1 MTYNYYMRGDLKEK
15 IISNCD
21 FIIHC
26 EWKSTERIWCLV
38 TNLNILGI
46 YASVKIKM

>member
-1 MTYNYYMRGDLKEK
+1 MTYNHYMRGDLKEK
-15 IISNCD
+15 IISNSD

-38 TNLNILGI
+38 ANLNI
-46 YASVKIKM
+46 ASCYLHISKN